1 MKTIESSYLQSLQNY
16 LINNGH
22 KPQFKEA
29 NSVQNYERLE
39 VNISTE
45 IKGETKYWPIEFA
58 FLPGLENS
66 LPGFCILQCFIPVT
80 AAVPHRFAPVL
91 SEMCNLINSKL
102 VLGGFGFLNN
112 YQLLFF
118 KHNLIFS
125 VTNIDIHLGIVNEVI
140 NLISYFLISFHEAF
154 NNVILEKMNMKEA
167 IMAMPLHKL
176 YENDVM

>member
-1 MKTIESSYLQSLQNY
+1 MKTIQSSNLQSLQNY
-16 LINNGH
+16 LINSGQ
-22 KPQFKEA
+22 KPEFKEA
-29 NSVQNYERLE
+29 DTVQNYERLE
-39 VNISTE
+39 VKINTQIN
-45 IKGETKYWPIEFA
+45 GETKFWPIEFA
-58 FLPGLENS
+58 FMPGIETS
-66 LPGFCILQCFIPVT
+66 LPGFCVLQCFVPVT
-80 AAVPHRFAPVL
+80 ASVPHRFAPVL

-125 VTNIDIHLGIVNEVI
+125 VTNINIHLTIVNEVI

-167 IMAMPLHKL
+167 FKAMPLHKL